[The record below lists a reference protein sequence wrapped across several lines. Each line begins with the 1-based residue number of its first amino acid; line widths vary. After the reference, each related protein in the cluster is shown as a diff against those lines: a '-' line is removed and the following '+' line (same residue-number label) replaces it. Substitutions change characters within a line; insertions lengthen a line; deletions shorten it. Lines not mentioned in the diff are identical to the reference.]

1 MKPLFAVLFACI
13 GASALADAPG
23 PGDWRQANE
32 RVEEAGGWKAYAREI
47 HKANSNRPEPSVS
60 LETLSL
66 QLAIDRALTLNPSLK
81 QILSSTPREPARYLL
96 LSSQQKAALTRE
108 AHLIAEVAAL
118 WYEAVAGKEHVAQQT
133 QVTEVASIASE
144 LSDRM
149 QKVGNLN
156 TLHQAEDQLSYAKTK
171 TDLARSQLALEE
183 AMEKLA
189 LRLQISGDP
198 MQIGLPA
205 RLPEPPSSLESLKLS
220 NTDAALLSTE
230 IDNPSV
236 LRLLSETRRAIH
248 EREEAFRL
256 VSHYKDEVLPLQ
268 RRISEEHLLHYN
280 GMIIGI
286 FELLKDAKQQ
296 TKAVDSYLAA
306 LGSYWKAD
314 AALLPKLAA
323 LREQLSEIRRDAWK

>member
-1 MKPLFAVLFACI
+1 MKPLFAVLFACF
-13 GASALADAPG
+13 GASALANAPG
-23 PGDWRQANE
+23 QSDWRQANE

-47 HKANSNRPEPSVS
+47 HKAASNRPEPSVS

-66 QLAIDRALTLNPSLK
+66 QLAIDRALALNPALK

-96 LSSQQKAALTRE
+96 LSSQQKAALTQE
-108 AHLIAEVAAL
+108 AHLIAEVSAL
-118 WYEAVAGKEHVAQQT
+118 WYAAVAGKEHVAQQS

-156 TLHQAEDQLSYAKTK
+156 TLHQAEEQLSYAKTK
-171 TDLARSQLALEE
+171 TDLARSQLALHKAVEN
-183 AMEKLA
+183 LA
-189 LRLQISGDP
+189 LRLQLSGDP

-205 RLPEPPSSLESLKLS
+205 RLPEPPRLLESLKLS

-236 LRLLSETRRAIH
+236 LRVLSETRRAIR

-256 VSHYKDEVLPLQ
+256 VSHYKNEVLPLQ

>member
-1 MKPLFAVLFACI
+1 M
-13 GASALADAPG
+13 
-23 PGDWRQANE
+23 
-32 RVEEAGGWKAYAREI
+32 
-47 HKANSNRPEPSVS
+47 
-60 LETLSL
+60 
-66 QLAIDRALTLNPSLK
+66 
-81 QILSSTPREPARYLL
+81 L
-96 LSSQQKAALTRE
+96 LSSQQKAALTQE

-118 WYEAVAGKEHVAQQT
+118 WYEAVAGKEHVAQQS

-156 TLHQAEDQLSYAKTK
+156 TLHQAEEQLSYAKTK

-198 MQIGLPA
+198 MQIGLPS
-205 RLPEPPSSLESLKLS
+205 RLPEPPRLLESLKLS

-230 IDNPSV
+230 IANPSV
-236 LRLLSETRRAIH
+236 LRLLSETRRAIR

-256 VSHYKDEVLPLQ
+256 VSHYKNEVLPLQ

-296 TKAVDSYLAA
+296 TKVVDDYLAA
-306 LGSYWKAD
+306 LGAYWKAD